1 MKKMLRSLFH
11 DKRGVSEIVASL
23 IIVLIVTVAG
33 AGLYAYSLNAFSSS
47 GSSFLLQTSGREE
60 RARGRLLITTV
71 WWNVTNGYMNVTV
84 LNYGKI
90 EFAIDAVYIDGRQV
104 SAYASG
110 KGETVAKESLV
121 SVKFTSPVPIADG
134 QTYEIVAVSER
145 GSRDVLYWE
154 A

>member
-1 MKKMLRSLFH
+1 MLRSLFH

-90 EFAIDAVYIDGRQV
+90 EFAIDAVYIDGTQV
-104 SAYASG
+104 SPSAYTDG
-110 KGETVAKESLV
+110 KGTTVTTGNLV